1 MIEISDCEKGISIK
15 YRNEKNEIKET
26 TICVELKDVA
36 FEVWYEECHGWHEI
50 GEPIE
55 TSLEE
60 RTQEFLDNLTV
71 EKLQEYIDDDTVI
84 EIIGE

>member
-1 MIEISDCEKGISIK
+1 MIEICDCEQSISVK
-15 YRNEKNEIKET
+15 YRNEENEIKET
-26 TICVELKDVA
+26 TIWVELKDVA

-50 GEPIE
+50 NEPIE

-60 RTQEFLDNLTV
+60 KIQEFLDDLTV